1 MDATHSMFCD
11 NDLVN
16 PLSSMGMQVSCI
28 LVVSHVFNVIFRT
41 VGQPGPIAQ
50 ILAGLVLG
58 PMSHIEYIKATFFPA
73 SSINYYEVVSFFCR
87 IHFMFLFGLEM
98 NIHYTMRNLRMVS
111 LVACGGAIMGG
122 VFGLSVSF
130 YLYQELHTID
140 NAPLH
145 YFCMIIMLVVSN
157 TSSPMVIRL
166 AAELRFAASDVGRI
180 AISAALITEM
190 GCLLFFNVMVNWRK
204 PNHVPSGIGCVII
217 TTAVVFINRHLAV
230 WLNARHKNQKYLRAP
245 ELLLI
250 LFLLLTSSM
259 IIEIWGYNSIINC
272 FIIGVLFPK
281 EGKTARTLLHK
292 LGYSIY
298 NFVLPVYFGYLGLQ
312 CDLINVFKSLD
323 RATDTA
329 ILILLSIGSKLGGTL
344 IVCRYLRIPASEGIF
359 LGFILNTRGY
369 SDLLFIGAAAKQ
381 VITFDS
387 DAYNVLLVSIVFN
400 TIISGI
406 IVAFLVR
413 GEEKMFSNNYT
424 AIEPQQMED
433 ELRILACV
441 YDPRQVS
448 SVLATVLAIHGSR
461 VSPSTTYL
469 MHLIELV
476 KKIKSNLLYHEKENA
491 DFSDD
496 DDYGG
501 NDVVEINNALDTF
514 TAETKILVHQRRAV
528 SAFPSLYEDVCNEA
542 EDLQVSIVILPF
554 HKHQRIDGKLES
566 GKEGIRITNQKV
578 LRHAPCSVGVIVER
592 GLARVPGFSQLLASE
607 AIQNVATLF
616 FGGPDDR
623 EAIAW
628 SLRISGSPRVN
639 LTIIRFLLSSS
650 SQNEQIESGE
660 SDDKEILMSL
670 SGEETVNE
678 IDNTFMVDFYNRYVT
693 SGQIGYVEKF
703 VKDGAQTVDSL
714 KQIGDMYSLFIVG
727 KGGRGQSSLTIGM
740 SDWEECPELGTVG
753 DVLASSDFEIHGSVL
768 IVQQHRD
775 VKKGILHD

>member
-1 MDATHSMFCD
+1 MDATHTMFCN

-28 LVVSHVFNVIFRT
+28 LVVSHFFNVVLRT

-58 PMSHIEYIKATFFPA
+58 PMSHIKHIKETFFPA

-98 NIHYTMRNLRMVS
+98 NFHYIIRNLRMVS

-122 VFGLSVSF
+122 VFGLSISF
-130 YLYQELHTID
+130 YLYKPMKTLD
-140 NAPLH
+140 NAPLY
-145 YFCMIIMLVVSN
+145 YFCMIIMLVVSY

-166 AAELRFAASDVGRI
+166 TAELRFAASNVGRI
-180 AISAALITEM
+180 AVSSALITEM
-190 GCLLFFNVMVNWRK
+190 GCLLFFNVMVNWKRK
-204 PNHVPSGIGCVII
+204 NHIPAGLGCITI
-217 TTAVVFINRHLAV
+217 TTLVVFINRYLAV
-230 WLNARHKNQKYLRAP
+230 WLNARNQNQKYLKAP

-250 LFLLLTSSM
+250 LFLLLSSSM
-259 IIEIWGYNSIINC
+259 IIEIWGYNSIISC
-272 FIIGVLFPK
+272 FIIGLFFPK

-312 CDLINVFKSLD
+312 CDLINIFKD
-323 RATDTA
+323 WGRAGNTA

-344 IVCRYLRIPASEGIF
+344 IVCRYLQIPTSEGIF

-369 SDLLFIGAAAKQ
+369 ADLLFFGAASKQ
-381 VITFDS
+381 IIVK
-387 DAYNVLLVSIVFN
+387 AYNVLLVSVVLN

-406 IVAFLVR
+406 IVAFLAR
-413 GEEKMFSNNYT
+413 GEEKMFANNHT

-448 SVLATVLAIHGSR
+448 AILATVLAIHGSKT
-461 VSPSTTYL
+461 SASTTYL
-469 MHLIELV
+469 IHLIELV
-476 KKIKSNLLYHEKENA
+476 KKIKSNLLYHEKENE
-491 DFSDD
+491 DLSDD
-496 DDYGG
+496 EDYGG
-501 NDVVEINNALDTF
+501 NDVVEINNALDAF
-514 TAETKILVHQRRAV
+514 TTDTKILVHQRRAV
-528 SAFPSLYEDVCNEA
+528 STFPSLYEDVCNEA
-542 EDLQVSIVILPF
+542 EDLQVSVILIPF

-592 GLARVPGFSQLLASE
+592 GLARVPGFSQLVSSDN
-607 AIQNVATLF
+607 IHNVATLF

-628 SLRISGSPRVN
+628 SLRISGSPRIN
-639 LTIIRFLLSSS
+639 LTIIRFLLTSSS
-650 SQNEQIESGE
+650 SNEQIESGE
-660 SDDKEILMSL
+660 SEDKEILMSL

-703 VKDGAQTVDSL
+703 VRDGAQTVESL
-714 KQIGDMYSLFIVG
+714 KEIGDMYSLFIVG

-753 DVLASSDFEIHGSVL
+753 DVLASSDFDIHGSVL

-775 VKKGILHD
+775 AKKGLLHD

>member
-1 MDATHSMFCD
+1 MDATHSMFCN

-28 LVVSHVFNVIFRT
+28 LVVSHIFNVVFRT

-50 ILAGLVLG
+50 ILAGLALG
-58 PMSHIEYIKATFFPA
+58 PMSHIPYIKATFFPA

-98 NIHYTMRNLRMVS
+98 NMHYAMRNLRRVNF
-111 LVACGGAIMGG
+111 VACGGALMGA

-130 YLYQELHTID
+130 YLHQELNTLD
-140 NAPLH
+140 NAPLY
-145 YFCMIIMLVVSN
+145 YFSMIIMLVVSY

-166 AAELRFAASDVGRI
+166 AAELRFAASDVGRT
-180 AISAALITEM
+180 AVSSALITEM
-190 GCLLFFNVMVNWRK
+190 GCLLLFNVMVNWRK
-204 PNHVPSGIGCVII
+204 ANHISSGLGCFVI
-217 TTAVVFINRHLAV
+217 TVFVVYVNRHLAV
-230 WLNARHKNQKYLRAP
+230 WLNARNRNQKYLKAP

-250 LFLLLTSSM
+250 LFILLTSSM
-259 IIEIWGYNSIINC
+259 IIEICGYNSIMSC
-272 FIIGVLFPK
+272 FIIGLLFPK

-312 CDLINVFKSLD
+312 CDLINVFKSLQ
-323 RATDTA
+323 RVANMA

-344 IVCRYLRIPASEGIF
+344 IASRYLKIPTSEGIF

-369 SDLLFIGAAAKQ
+369 ADLLFIGAAAKQ
-381 VITFDS
+381 VIVK
-387 DAYNVLLVSIVFN
+387 AYNVLLVSIVLN
-400 TIISGI
+400 TIISGM

-413 GEEKMFSNNYT
+413 GEDKMFANNYT

-448 SVLATVLAIHGSR
+448 AILATVLAVHGSR

-491 DFSDD
+491 DLSDD
-496 DDYGG
+496 EDYGG
-501 NDVVEINNALDTF
+501 NDVVEINNSLDSF

-528 SAFPSLYEDVCNEA
+528 SSFPSLYEDVCNEA
-542 EDLQVSIVILPF
+542 EDLQVSIVLLPF

-592 GLARVPGFSQLLASE
+592 GLARVPGFSQLVASE
-607 AIQNVATLF
+607 GIQNIATLF

-639 LTIIRFLLSSS
+639 LTIIRFLLTSS
-650 SQNEQIESGE
+650 SQSEQIESGQSE
-660 SDDKEILMSL
+660 EKEILMSL

-693 SGQIGYVEKF
+693 SGHIGYVEKF
-703 VKDGAQTVDSL
+703 VKHGAETVAAL

-753 DVLASSDFEIHGSVL
+753 DVLASSDFDIHGSVL

-775 VKKGILHD
+775 VKKGLLHD